1 MRFKVK
7 LEQEFD
13 PLSSESEFKASLYED
28 PPNGKLRY
36 VAVAF
41 AGTKEDA
48 LLAVKAKRDAF
59 EARREPEW
67 FSLEDV
73 PEPQSLKAV

>member
-1 MRFKVK
+1 MRYKVK

-13 PLSSESEFKASLYED
+13 PLTSDTEFKASLYED

-41 AGTKEDA
+41 ASTKEEA
-48 LLAVKAKRDAF
+48 LLAIRRKRDAF

-73 PEPQSLKAV
+73 PEPTSLKVV